1 MKLNVNSE
9 IAYTHL
15 ITRKKQTMI
24 AAMGVTV
31 GIGIFIFMISLVVG
45 FNRYSDEALFKA
57 EPHLR
62 IYQDDTL
69 SRPLI
74 KQIKPNYT
82 TVIIN
87 PKIANLSNTLV
98 NPEKIIAD
106 LKKQEGVVTVTPQVS
121 VNLFYNNGISQINGV
136 ASGVNI
142 MDADAM
148 FNIQSTMLAGDV
160 RNLLSTS
167 NGILIGVGIA
177 EKLNI
182 QLYDNINI
190 TSSIGVVK
198 MMKVEGIFKTSNSNI
213 DLTKSY
219 INLAISQQLMK
230 KSSSYLTDILVNIK
244 DPNDAPKFSKQLQ
257 SSTIYKV
264 EDWQAANE
272 QSMSNK
278 KTRQV
283 MFGSISLAILLV
295 AAFGIYNII
304 NMTIKEKLNDI
315 AILKATGF
323 SGKDVINIFLK
334 ESLIMGIIGTSFGL
348 LMASGLIKFVSGIYI
363 GGDREYF
370 PIGYESPIF
379 FIGAILGVL
388 ITLGAGYIPAIGAA
402 KIDPIEIFRK

>member
-1 MKLNVNSE
+1 MKLNVNSD
-9 IAYTHL
+9 IALTHL
-15 ITRKKQTMI
+15 LTRKKQTII
-24 AAMGVTV
+24 ASLGVTV

-45 FNRYSDEALFKA
+45 FNRYSDESLFKA

-74 KQIKPNYT
+74 KQIKKDYT
-82 TVIIN
+82 AVIIN
-87 PKIANLSNTLV
+87 PKIANLSNTLI

-142 MDADAM
+142 IDANTM

-230 KSSSYLTDILVNIK
+230 KSSSYLTDILVNIE
-244 DPNDAPKFSKQLQ
+244 DPNKAPEFSKQLNNL
-257 SSTIYKV
+257 TIYKV
-264 EDWQAANE
+264 EDWQSANE

-304 NMTIKEKLNDI
+304 NMTVKEKLNDI

-348 LMASGLIKFVSGIYI
+348 LLASGLIKFVSGIYI

-370 PIGYESPIF
+370 PIGFESPIF
-379 FIGAILGVL
+379 IIGGILGIL
-388 ITLGAGYIPAIGAA
+388 LTLGAGYIPAIGAA

>member
-1 MKLNVNSE
+1 MKLNVNSD
-9 IAYTHL
+9 IALTHL
-15 ITRKKQTMI
+15 LTRKKQTII
-24 AAMGVTV
+24 ASLGVTV

-74 KQIKPNYT
+74 KQISSGFT

-98 NPEKIIAD
+98 NPEKIILD
-106 LKKQEGVVTVTPQVS
+106 LKKQKDVVTVTPQVS

-142 MDADAM
+142 MDANAM

-230 KSSSYLTDILVNIK
+230 KSSSYLTDILVNIN
-244 DPNDAPKFSKQLQ
+244 DPNKAPEFSKQLKNL
-257 SSTIYKV
+257 TIYKV

-304 NMTIKEKLNDI
+304 NMTVKEKLNDI

-348 LMASGLIKFVSGIYI
+348 LLATVLIKFVSGIYI

-370 PIGYESPIF
+370 PIGFESPIF
-379 FIGAILGVL
+379 IIGGILGIVL
-388 ITLGAGYIPAIGAA
+388 TLGAGYIPAVGAA

>member
-1 MKLNVNSE
+1 MRLNVNSE

-15 ITRKKQTMI
+15 ITRKKQTII
-24 AAMGVTV
+24 AALGVTV

-74 KQIKPNYT
+74 KQIKSDYT

-121 VNLFYNNGISQINGV
+121 VNIFYNNGISQINGE

-142 MDADAM
+142 MDANAM
-148 FNIQSTMLAGDV
+148 FNIESTMLAGDV

-198 MMKVEGIFKTSNSNI
+198 MMKVEGIFKTANSNI

-230 KSSSYLTDILVNIK
+230 KSSSYLTDILVNIE
-244 DPNDAPKFSKQLQ
+244 DPNEAPKFSKKLQ

-370 PIGYESPIF
+370 PIGYEPPIF

>member
-9 IAYTHL
+9 IALTHL
-15 ITRKKQTMI
+15 LTRKKQTII
-24 AAMGVTV
+24 ASLGVTI
-31 GIGIFIFMISLVVG
+31 GIGIFIFMISMVVG
-45 FNRYSDEALFKA
+45 FNRYSDEALFKT
-57 EPHLR
+57 EPHIR

-74 KQIKPNYT
+74 TKTKLGNT
-82 TVIIN
+82 TIIIN
-87 PKIANLSNTLV
+87 PKIANLSNTLL
-98 NPEKIIAD
+98 NPKRIIAD
-106 LKKQEGVVTVTPQVS
+106 LKKKENIVTVTPQVS
-121 VNLFYNNGISQINGV
+121 VSLFYNNGISQINGV

-142 MDADAM
+142 VDANAM
-148 FNIQSTMLAGDV
+148 FNIQSTMLAGDI

-182 QLYDNINI
+182 KLYDNINI

-230 KSSSYLTDILVNIK
+230 ESSSYLTDILVNIE
-244 DPNDAPKFSKQLQ
+244 DPNKAPEFSKQLKNL
-257 SSTIYKV
+257 TIYKV

-283 MFGSISLAILLV
+283 MLGSISLAILLV

-348 LMASGLIKFVSGIYI
+348 LLASGLIKFVSGIYI

-370 PIGYESPIF
+370 PIGFESPIF
-379 FIGAILGVL
+379 IIGGILGIL

>member
-1 MKLNVNSE
+1 MKLSVNSD
-9 IAYTHL
+9 IALTHL
-15 ITRKKQTMI
+15 LTRKKQTII
-24 AAMGVTV
+24 ASLGVTV

-74 KQIKPNYT
+74 KQIKSGYT

-98 NPEKIIAD
+98 NPEKIIVD
-106 LKKQEGVVTVTPQVS
+106 LKKQKDVVTVTPQVS

-142 MDADAM
+142 MDANAM
-148 FNIQSTMLAGDV
+148 FNIQSTILAGDV

-190 TSSIGVVK
+190 TSSIGVIK

-230 KSSSYLTDILVNIK
+230 KSSSYLTDILVNIN
-244 DPNDAPKFSKQLQ
+244 DPNKAPEFSKQLKNL
-257 SSTIYKV
+257 TIYKV

-304 NMTIKEKLNDI
+304 NMTVKEKLNDI

-348 LMASGLIKFVSGIYI
+348 LLASGLIKFVSGIYI

-370 PIGYESPIF
+370 PIGFESPIF
-379 FIGAILGVL
+379 IIGGILGIL
-388 ITLGAGYIPAIGAA
+388 LTLGAGYIPAVGAA

>member
-1 MKLNVNSE
+1 
-9 IAYTHL
+9 
-15 ITRKKQTMI
+15 
-24 AAMGVTV
+24 
-31 GIGIFIFMISLVVG
+31 
-45 FNRYSDEALFKA
+45 
-57 EPHLR
+57 
-62 IYQDDTL
+62 
-69 SRPLI
+69 
-74 KQIKPNYT
+74 
-82 TVIIN
+82 
-87 PKIANLSNTLV
+87 
-98 NPEKIIAD
+98 
-106 LKKQEGVVTVTPQVS
+106 VTVTPQVS

-142 MDADAM
+142 MDANAM

-219 INLAISQQLMK
+219 INLAMSQQLMK

-244 DPNDAPKFSKQLQ
+244 DPNEAPKFSKQLQ
-257 SSTIYKV
+257 NSTIYKV

-370 PIGYESPIF
+370 PIGFEPQIF
-379 FIGAILGVL
+379 LIGAILGVL

>member
-1 MKLNVNSE
+1 MKLNVNSD
-9 IAYTHL
+9 IALTHL
-15 ITRKKQTMI
+15 LTRKKQTII
-24 AAMGVTV
+24 ASLGVTV

-45 FNRYSDEALFKA
+45 FNRYSDESLFKA

-74 KQIKPNYT
+74 KQIKKDYT
-82 TVIIN
+82 AVIIN
-87 PKIANLSNTLV
+87 PKIANLSNTLI
-98 NPEKIIAD
+98 NPENIIAD

-142 MDADAM
+142 IDANAM

-219 INLAISQQLMK
+219 INLAISQKLMK
-230 KSSSYLTDILVNIK
+230 KSSSYLTDILVNIE
-244 DPNDAPKFSKQLQ
+244 DPNKAPEFSKQLNNL
-257 SSTIYKV
+257 TIYKV
-264 EDWQAANE
+264 EDWQSANE

-304 NMTIKEKLNDI
+304 NMTVKEKLNDI

-348 LMASGLIKFVSGIYI
+348 LLASGLIKFVSGIYI

-370 PIGYESPIF
+370 PIGFESPIF
-379 FIGAILGVL
+379 IIGGILGIL
-388 ITLGAGYIPAIGAA
+388 LTLGAGYIPAIGAA

>member
-9 IAYTHL
+9 IALTHL
-15 ITRKKQTMI
+15 LTRKRQTMI

-74 KQIKPNYT
+74 EQIKPNYT

-87 PKIANLSNTLV
+87 PKIANLSNTLI

-106 LKKQEGVVTVTPQVS
+106 LKKQKGVVTVTPQVS

-136 ASGVNI
+136 ASGVDI
-142 MDADAM
+142 MDANAM
-148 FNIQSTMLAGDV
+148 FNIESTMLAGDV

-182 QLYDNINI
+182 QLHDNINI

-219 INLAISQQLMK
+219 INLAMSQQLMK
-230 KSSSYLTDILVNIK
+230 KSSSYLTDILVNIN
-244 DPNDAPKFSKQLQ
+244 DPNEAPEFSKKLQ
-257 SSTIYKV
+257 NSTIYKV

-272 QSMSNK
+272 QTMSNK
-278 KTRQV
+278 KTREV
-283 MFGSISLAILLV
+283 MFGAISLAILLV

-334 ESLIMGIIGTSFGL
+334 ESLVMGIIGTGLGL
-348 LMASGLIKFVSGIYI
+348 LLASGLIKFVSGIYI

-370 PIGYESPIF
+370 PIGYESSIF
-379 FIGAILGVL
+379 LVGSILGIL

>member
-15 ITRKKQTMI
+15 ITRKKQTII
-24 AAMGVTV
+24 AALGVTV

-74 KQIKPNYT
+74 SQIKSDYT

-121 VNLFYNNGISQINGV
+121 VNLFYNNGISQMNGV

-142 MDADAM
+142 MDANAM

-182 QLYDNINI
+182 QMYDNINI

-219 INLAISQQLMK
+219 INLAMSQQLMK

-244 DPNDAPKFSKQLQ
+244 DPNEAPEFSKQLKNL
-257 SSTIYKV
+257 TIYKV

-304 NMTIKEKLNDI
+304 NMTIKERLNDI

-348 LMASGLIKFVSGIYI
+348 LMASVLIKFVSGIYI

-379 FIGAILGVL
+379 IIGAILGVL

>member
-9 IAYTHL
+9 IALTHL
-15 ITRKKQTMI
+15 RTRKRQTMI
-24 AAMGVTV
+24 AALGVTV

-57 EPHLR
+57 APHLR

-74 KQIKPNYT
+74 AQSNLGYT

-87 PKIANLSNTLV
+87 PKIANLSNTLI
-98 NPEKIIAD
+98 NPEKIITD
-106 LKKQEGVVTVTPQVS
+106 LRKEEDIVTVAPQVS
-121 VNLFYNNGISQINGV
+121 VNLFYNNGTSQINGV

-142 MDADAM
+142 VDANAM
-148 FNIQSTMLAGDV
+148 FNIESTMLAGDI
-160 RNLLSTS
+160 RNLLSTP
-167 NGILIGVGIA
+167 NGILLGVGIA
-177 EKLNI
+177 KKLNI
-182 QLYDNINI
+182 QLYDNITV

-198 MMKVEGIFKTSNSNI
+198 VMKVEGIFKTSNSNI

-219 INLAISQQLMK
+219 INLAMSQQLLH

-244 DPNDAPKFSKQLQ
+244 DPNKAPEFAKQLKNL
-257 SSTIYKV
+257 TIYNV

-272 QSMSNK
+272 QTMSNK
-278 KTRQV
+278 KTREV
-283 MFGSISLAILLV
+283 MFGAISMAILLV

-334 ESLIMGIIGTSFGL
+334 ESLVMGIIGTAMGL
-348 LMASGLIKFVSGIYI
+348 LLASGLIKFVSGIYI

-370 PIGYESPIF
+370 PIGYESSVF
-379 FIGAILGVL
+379 MVGSILGIL

>member
-1 MKLNVNSE
+1 MKLNVNTD
-9 IAYTHL
+9 IAFTHL
-15 ITRKKQTMI
+15 LTRKKQTII
-24 AAMGVTV
+24 ASLGVTV
-31 GIGIFIFMISLVVG
+31 GIGVFIFMISLVVG

-74 KQIKPNYT
+74 KEINPGQT
-82 TVIIN
+82 TVIVN

-98 NPEKIIAD
+98 NPEKIIID
-106 LKKQEGVVTVTPQVS
+106 LKKQEGVVTVTPQVT
-121 VNLFYNNGISQINGV
+121 VNIFYNNGISQINGE

-142 MDADAM
+142 IDANAM
-148 FNIQSTMLAGDV
+148 FNIESTMLAGDV

-167 NGILIGVGIA
+167 NGILLGVGIA

-182 QLYDNINI
+182 KLYDNINI

-230 KSSSYLTDILVNIK
+230 ESSSYLTDILVNIN
-244 DPNDAPKFSKQLQ
+244 DPNNAPEYSKRLKKL
-257 SSTIYKV
+257 TIYKV
-264 EDWQAANE
+264 EDWQSANE

-304 NMTIKEKLNDI
+304 NMTVKEKLNDI

-334 ESLIMGIIGTSFGL
+334 ESFIMGIIGTSFGL
-348 LMASGLIKFVSGIYI
+348 LLASGLIKFVSGIYI

-370 PIGYESPIF
+370 PIGFEPPIF
-379 FIGAILGVL
+379 IIGGILGIL
-388 ITLGAGYIPAIGAA
+388 LTLGAGYIPAIGAA

>member
-9 IAYTHL
+9 IALTHL
-15 ITRKKQTMI
+15 LTRKKQTMI
-24 AAMGVTV
+24 AALGVTV

-45 FNRYSDEALFKA
+45 FNRYSDESLFKA
-57 EPHLR
+57 APHLR
-62 IYQDDTL
+62 IYQDDIL
-69 SRPLI
+69 SKSLI
-74 KQIKPNYT
+74 TENHLGYT
-82 TVIIN
+82 AVIIN
-87 PKIANLSNTLV
+87 PKIANVSNTLI
-98 NPEKIIAD
+98 NPEKIITD
-106 LKKQEGVVTVTPQVS
+106 LKKQEDIVTVAPQVS
-121 VNLFYNNGISQINGV
+121 VNLFYNNGTSQINGV

-142 MDADAM
+142 VEANSM

-160 RNLLSTS
+160 RNLLATP

-177 EKLNI
+177 KKLNI
-182 QLYDNINI
+182 QLYDNINV

-198 MMKVEGIFKTSNSNI
+198 VMKVEGIFKTSNSNI

-219 INLAISQQLMK
+219 INLAMSQQLLHQ
-230 KSSSYLTDILVNIK
+230 SSSYVTDILVNIN
-244 DPNDAPKFSKQLQ
+244 DPNKAPEYAKKLKDI
-257 SSTIYKV
+257 TIYKV

-272 QSMSNK
+272 QTMASK

-283 MFGSISLAILLV
+283 MFGAIALAILLV

-323 SGKDVINIFLK
+323 SGKDVINIFIK
-334 ESLIMGIIGTSFGL
+334 ETLVMGFIGTSVGL
-348 LMASGLIKFVSGIYI
+348 LLASGLIKFVSGIYI

-370 PIGYESPIF
+370 PIGFEFQIF
-379 FIGAILGVL
+379 IMGSIMGML
-388 ITLGAGYIPAIGAA
+388 ITLGAGLIPAIGAA

>member
-1 MKLNVNSE
+1 MRLNVNSE

-15 ITRKKQTMI
+15 ITRKKQTII
-24 AAMGVTV
+24 AALGVTV

-74 KQIKPNYT
+74 KQIKPDYT

-106 LKKQEGVVTVTPQVS
+106 LKEQEDIVTVTPQVS
-121 VNLFYNNGISQINGV
+121 VNIFYNNGISQINGE

-142 MDADAM
+142 MEANSM
-148 FNIQSTMLAGDV
+148 FNIESTMLAGDV
-160 RNLLSTS
+160 KNLLSTS

-244 DPNDAPKFSKQLQ
+244 DPNEAPEFSKKLQ
-257 SSTIYKV
+257 SLTIYKV

-348 LMASGLIKFVSGIYI
+348 LMASGLIKLVSGIYI

-370 PIGYESPIF
+370 PIGYEPQIF
-379 FIGAILGVL
+379 LIGAILGVL

>member
-9 IAYTHL
+9 IALTHL
-15 ITRKKQTMI
+15 LTRKRQTMI

-57 EPHLR
+57 APHLR

-74 KQIKPNYT
+74 SQSNLGYT
-82 TVIIN
+82 TVIVN
-87 PKIANLSNTLV
+87 PKIANLSNTLI
-98 NPEKIIAD
+98 NPEKIITD
-106 LKKQEGVVTVTPQVS
+106 LRKQEAIVTVAPQVS
-121 VNLFYNNGISQINGV
+121 VNLFYNNGTSQINGV

-142 MDADAM
+142 VDANAM
-148 FNIQSTMLAGDV
+148 FNIESTMLAGDI
-160 RNLLSTS
+160 RNLLATP
-167 NGILIGVGIA
+167 NGILLGVGIA
-177 EKLNI
+177 KKLNI
-182 QLYDNINI
+182 QLYDNITV

-198 MMKVEGIFKTSNSNI
+198 VMKVEGIFKTSNSNI

-219 INLAISQQLMK
+219 INLAMSQQLLHQ
-230 KSSSYLTDILVNIK
+230 SSSYVTDILVNIK
-244 DPNDAPKFSKQLQ
+244 DPNNAPEYAKQLKNL
-257 SSTIYKV
+257 TIYNV

-272 QSMSNK
+272 QTMSSK
-278 KTRQV
+278 KTREI

-363 GGDREYF
+363 GGDREFF
-370 PIGYESPIF
+370 PIGFEPSIF
-379 FIGAILGVL
+379 MVGSILGIL
-388 ITLGAGYIPAIGAA
+388 ITLGAGYIPAMGAA

>member
-9 IAYTHL
+9 IALTHL
-15 ITRKKQTMI
+15 LTRKKQTMI
-24 AAMGVTV
+24 AALGVTV

-45 FNRYSDEALFKA
+45 FNRYSDESLFKA
-57 EPHLR
+57 VPHLR

-74 KQIKPNYT
+74 TQSNLGYT
-82 TVIIN
+82 TVIVN
-87 PKIANLSNTLV
+87 PKIANLSNTLI
-98 NPEKIIAD
+98 NPEKIITD
-106 LKKQEGVVTVTPQVS
+106 LRKQDDIVTVAPQVS
-121 VNLFYNNGISQINGV
+121 VNLFYNNGTSQINGV

-142 MDADAM
+142 VDANAM
-148 FNIQSTMLAGDV
+148 FNIESTMLAGDI
-160 RNLLSTS
+160 RNLLATP

-177 EKLNI
+177 KKLNI
-182 QLYDNINI
+182 QLYDNITV

-198 MMKVEGIFKTSNSNI
+198 VMKVEGIFKTSNSNI

-219 INLAISQQLMK
+219 INLAMSQQLLH
-230 KSSSYLTDILVNIK
+230 KSSSYVTDILVNVK
-244 DPNDAPKFSKQLQ
+244 DPDKAPEYAKQLKNL
-257 SSTIYKV
+257 TIYNV

-272 QSMSNK
+272 QTMSSK
-278 KTRQV
+278 KTRRI
-283 MFGSISLAILLV
+283 MFGAISLAILLV

-334 ESLIMGIIGTSFGL
+334 ESLVMGIIGTAMGL
-348 LMASGLIKFVSGIYI
+348 LLASVLIKFVSGIYI
-363 GGDREYF
+363 GGDREFF
-370 PIGYESPIF
+370 PIGYESSVF
-379 FIGAILGVL
+379 VVGSFLGVL
-388 ITLGAGYIPAIGAA
+388 ITLGAGYIPAVGAA

>member
-9 IAYTHL
+9 IALTHL
-15 ITRKKQTMI
+15 LTRKKQTMI
-24 AAMGVTV
+24 AALGVTV

-45 FNRYSDEALFKA
+45 FNRYSDESLFKA
-57 EPHLR
+57 ASHLR
-62 IYQDDTL
+62 IYQDDIL
-69 SRPLI
+69 SKPLI
-74 KQIKPNYT
+74 AENKMGYT
-82 TVIIN
+82 AVIVN
-87 PKIANLSNTLV
+87 PKIANVSNTLI
-98 NPEKIIAD
+98 NPEKIISD
-106 LKKQEGVVTVTPQVS
+106 LKKQEDIVTIAPQVS
-121 VNLFYNNGISQINGV
+121 VNLFYNNGTSQINGV

-142 MDADAM
+142 VEANAM
-148 FNIQSTMLAGDV
+148 FDIQSTMLAGDV
-160 RNLLSTS
+160 RNLLATP

-177 EKLNI
+177 KKLNL

-198 MMKVEGIFKTSNSNI
+198 VMKVEGIFKTSNSNI

-219 INLAISQQLMK
+219 ISLAMSQQLLHQ
-230 KSSSYLTDILVNIK
+230 SSSYVTDILVNIK
-244 DPNDAPKFSKQLQ
+244 DPNKAPEYAKLLKNL
-257 SSTIYKV
+257 TIYKV
-264 EDWQAANE
+264 EDWQTANE

-323 SGKDVINIFLK
+323 SGKDVINIFFK
-334 ESLIMGIIGTSFGL
+334 ESLIMGIIGTSIGL
-348 LMASGLIKFVSGIYI
+348 IMASGLIKFVSGIYI

-370 PIGYESPIF
+370 PIGFEPQIF
-379 FIGAILGVL
+379 LIGAILGVL
-388 ITLGAGYIPAIGAA
+388 ITLGAGYIPAVGAA
-402 KIDPIEIFRK
+402 KIDPIEIFRR